1 MPKQPQTVHENEML
15 LSVINDIAT
24 SSNKLNI
31 LQLIQPKL
39 KELFQTED
47 IFICRLDNETE
58 TIQPFLRV
66 ASESRQRFPEYARV
80 LTGMFSIHERF
91 ISHILQSKQPVQ
103 YDLEAVCNW
112 PGAPYYAKI
121 SYAAGIRESI
131 STALH
136 YGDQVLGVLTLW
148 SDKKGAF
155 KQHHKKLILKV
166 ADQVAIILSNI
177 SDNEKIRQKEKENQ
191 VLMAVS
197 HAIAAI
203 RNKNDMI
210 TAIQKTLQ
218 SALQFSDIAIT
229 KFNLEKQTFR
239 VFLESCEKTSQHPD
253 FQDIA
258 FREYPIADGIHDVI
272 MNSEKAVVLSVRD
285 LLDKGMVHIE
295 FLQQAGIKELA
306 GIRLKHNNNI
316 IGTMVLLSAEDNSF
330 SRSDRRLLEEVSH
343 HFATAMVNIIY
354 HEEIRERSRK
364 NEILLSTASAFS
376 SIRDKQDLLQILRQQ
391 LESLSFYS
399 DISISKIDSNNKTFS
414 AFLVNEHSSRQT
426 DSRYPQ
432 MRAAHHPYP
441 DGVFEVALR
450 SRRPVIFDIDE
461 ILGQGN
467 APSYIRFLHENG
479 TVEMVGISLR
489 DRNREIGVLFVFAN
503 KKRTFSELQ
512 FNIVQGIGN
521 QLGTTVANILANE
534 EIRMRD
540 QEKSVLLN
548 FIKDIAGVR
557 NKDDLFSVVKDR
569 MGELFGAK
577 GFAIGLIND
586 DGDTHSVYLFDLEDR
601 IRNHEDFNSV
611 IQNRHPI
618 RDGYFDEVLGSIQ
631 AVTFIVSNITGSDQ
645 IPMYVQFWQQ
655 VGIEV
660 AVGSPLRVGNNK
672 LGVLFFHTEAANTE
686 TITSKLNL
694 LQGIS
699 AQISI
704 ALSNILANERIVR
717 QMAEISR
724 YKEQLEEE
732 KQYLQEEVSSAY
744 AYNEII
750 GASVSMQQV
759 FQLLSQVSYASSTV
773 LILGETGTG
782 KELIARAIHNTS
794 PRKDNLMVK
803 VNCAVLPLNL
813 IESELFGHE
822 KGSFTGATERRIGK
836 FELANNG
843 TLFLDEIGELP
854 NDLQVKLLRAIQEK
868 EIERIG
874 GKSTIKVNV
883 RIITATN
890 RDLQKEVDEGRFR
903 RDLYYRLN
911 VFPVSLPALRDRKE
925 DIPSLVAHFIDKY
938 SRTTGKKINN
948 ISARAMKQ
956 LFAYNWPGN
965 VRELEHLIERSVLL
979 ADTSMIKEVH
989 LPVNNKQ
996 ELKNSLKEQYLKS
1009 HEENERDHIISVLN
1023 ECNGKIFGTGGAA
1036 EILKLPVSTLNSKI
1050 KKLGIRKNKMF
1061 T

>member
-1 MPKQPQTVHENEML
+1 
-15 LSVINDIAT
+15 
-24 SSNKLNI
+24 
-31 LQLIQPKL
+31 
-39 KELFQTED
+39 
-47 IFICRLDNETE
+47 
-58 TIQPFLRV
+58 
-66 ASESRQRFPEYARV
+66 
-80 LTGMFSIHERF
+80 
-91 ISHILQSKQPVQ
+91 
-103 YDLEAVCNW
+103 
-112 PGAPYYAKI
+112 
-121 SYAAGIRESI
+121 
-131 STALH
+131 
-136 YGDQVLGVLTLW
+136 
-148 SDKKGAF
+148 
-155 KQHHKKLILKV
+155 
-166 ADQVAIILSNI
+166 
-177 SDNEKIRQKEKENQ
+177 
-191 VLMAVS
+191 
-197 HAIAAI
+197 
-203 RNKNDMI
+203 
-210 TAIQKTLQ
+210 
-218 SALQFSDIAIT
+218 
-229 KFNLEKQTFR
+229 
-239 VFLESCEKTSQHPD
+239 
-253 FQDIA
+253 
-258 FREYPIADGIHDVI
+258 
-272 MNSEKAVVLSVRD
+272 
-285 LLDKGMVHIE
+285 
-295 FLQQAGIKELA
+295 
-306 GIRLKHNNNI
+306 
-316 IGTMVLLSAEDNSF
+316 
-330 SRSDRRLLEEVSH
+330 
-343 HFATAMVNIIY
+343 
-354 HEEIRERSRK
+354 
-364 NEILLSTASAFS
+364 
-376 SIRDKQDLLQILRQQ
+376 
-391 LESLSFYS
+391 
-399 DISISKIDSNNKTFS
+399 
-414 AFLVNEHSSRQT
+414 
-426 DSRYPQ
+426 
-432 MRAAHHPYP
+432 
-441 DGVFEVALR
+441 
-450 SRRPVIFDIDE
+450 
-461 ILGQGN
+461 
-467 APSYIRFLHENG
+467 
-479 TVEMVGISLR
+479 
-489 DRNREIGVLFVFAN
+489 
-503 KKRTFSELQ
+503 
-512 FNIVQGIGN
+512 
-521 QLGTTVANILANE
+521 
-534 EIRMRD
+534 MRD